1 MSKKVLAVV
10 GVVAL
15 GAAVSVAAQGRK
27 GPGRRGP
34 AVDAAQLKQEL
45 GLTDAQVS
53 QMQKI
58 RGEQRKLQIRRHADI
73 QIARVDL
80 HELLAAPAVDEKA
93 VAAKTREL
101 GDLQAAALKARVDGQ
116 LAMRKVLTAEQH
128 EKLQQLHRQRGRE
141 PRPAGPGP
149 RGPRPGRGPGRPGGI
164 GGGDVD
170 DDGAP
175 SRR

>member
-1 MSKKVLAVV
+1 MTRKVLAVV

-15 GAAVSVAAQGRK
+15 GTAVSLAAQGRQ
-27 GPGRRGP
+27 GPGRRDRG
-34 AVDAAQLKQEL
+34 VDAAQLEQEL

-58 RGEQRKLQIRRHADI
+58 RSEQRKLQIRRHADL

-80 HELLAAPAVDEKA
+80 HELLGAPAVDEKA

-116 LAMRKVLTAEQH
+116 LAMRKVLTAAQH
-128 EKLQQLHRQRGRE
+128 EKLQQLRRQRAGER
-141 PRPAGPGP
+141 RPAGPRP
-149 RGPRPGRGPGRPGGI
+149 RGPRPGRGPGRPGGF

-175 SRR
+175 TQR